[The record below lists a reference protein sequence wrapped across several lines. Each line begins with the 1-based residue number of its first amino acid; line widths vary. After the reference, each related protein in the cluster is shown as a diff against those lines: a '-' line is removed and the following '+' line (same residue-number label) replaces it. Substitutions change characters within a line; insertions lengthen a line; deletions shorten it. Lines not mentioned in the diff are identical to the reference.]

1 MQCQSKSDLAFTMH
15 MLSWLSTEGTAAI
28 IDNKIIAEN
37 GYNLSV
43 SSYVEA
49 EDTRPQTDIK
59 EFNARIVEHENRLRA
74 KIDAIIHELE
84 SESI

>member
-1 MQCQSKSDLAFTMH
+1 MH

-43 SSYVEA
+43 SRYVEA